1 MTITP
6 LFSHGAVL
14 GTGPDASVPW
24 HYGELLREQRRL
36 ALGKAFV
43 DLGQY
48 ELLTVTGPDTLTWLT
63 TITSQDFSDF
73 TPGASAEM
81 TVLSPQGRVEHWAQA
96 VGISHDSATGDCGPA
111 GATGVLL
118 ILDHGARA
126 GLRRYLEMMTFAN
139 RITLTDRNDW
149 RALGATR
156 PLAELLPGV
165 PLVAQFDQAWPEV
178 APGGVAY
185 SEDADT
191 AEPWFIGIAAE
202 QDLRDA
208 IASGSLTRSAVAG
221 MSGAEALRVLSH
233 RPRFAT
239 EVDERTIPHE
249 LDLLRTAVHTQK
261 GCYRGQET
269 VAKVLN
275 LGQPPRRLVLLQLDG
290 SQDLIV
296 PAGAEVKLGSKSVG
310 TVTTSVMHVDEGPV
324 ALAVIRRA
332 VPLDAPLQVRF
343 EIGEDELF
351 VDAAQEPIVREREH
365 GQRPQTANLGRR

>member
-1 MTITP
+1 MTVKP

-14 GTGPDASVPW
+14 GSGPDASVPW

-36 ALGKAFV
+36 MLGKAFV
-43 DLGQY
+43 DLGQL
-48 ELLTVTGPDTLTWLT
+48 ELLTVSGPDTLTWLT
-63 TITSQDFSDF
+63 TVTSQDFTGF
-73 TPGASAEM
+73 TPGSSAEV

-96 VGISHDSATGDCGPA
+96 VSLPLAGGSDPA
-111 GATGVLL
+111 VLL

-139 RITLTDRNDW
+139 RIELTDRDDW

-165 PLVAQFDQAWPEV
+165 PLVAQFEQAWPAI

-185 SEDADT
+185 SDDPDT
-191 AEPWFIGIAAE
+191 AEPWFIGIAVE
-202 QDLRDA
+202 KDLRDA
-208 IASGSLTRSAVAG
+208 IASGSLTRSAAAG
-221 MSGAEALRVLSH
+221 MSGAEAIRVLNH

-296 PAGAEVKLGSKSVG
+296 PAGAEVKLGAKSVG

-343 EIGEDELF
+343 EIAEDELL
-351 VDAAQEPIVREREH
+351 VDAAQEPIVRERDH
-365 GQRPQTANLGRR
+365 GERPDTANLGRR